1 LLHPLFSSQLL
12 HVLPEERHHGRIVT
26 KLQLSP
32 FCTPSSDFS
41 HHIDLEQCLAPYVQ
55 VIQYGIRLAVWV
67 GFEFAM
73 NDKRTVQRKKL
84 REELAGLKNA
94 ALAELERRGYDVR
107 GKTPVQIRQILRR
120 RPSKQKS
127 EG

>member
-1 LLHPLFSSQLL
+1 MIWNNAWP
-12 HVLPEERHHGRIVT
+12 
-26 KLQLSP
+26 
-32 FCTPSSDFS
+32 
-41 HHIDLEQCLAPYVQ
+41 PYAQ
-55 VIQYGIRLAVWV
+55 VIEYGIRLALWV

-84 REELAGLKNA
+84 REELADLKNA

>member
-1 LLHPLFSSQLL
+1 M
-12 HVLPEERHHGRIVT
+12 IWNN
-26 KLQLSP
+26 
-32 FCTPSSDFS
+32 
-41 HHIDLEQCLAPYVQ
+41 AWPYVQ
-55 VIQYGIRLAVWV
+55 VIWYCILALWV

-94 ALAELERRGYDVR
+94 ALAELERRGYEVR